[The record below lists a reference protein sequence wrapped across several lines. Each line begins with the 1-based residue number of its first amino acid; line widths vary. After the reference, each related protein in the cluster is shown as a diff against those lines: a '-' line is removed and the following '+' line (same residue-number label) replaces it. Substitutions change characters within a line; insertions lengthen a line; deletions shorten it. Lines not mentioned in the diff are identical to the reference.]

1 MSDTGPDHLSNE
13 LALEASLS
21 EKGISGRVKLRA
33 AAALDRLVGSL
44 FDIPTA
50 KLEAVSRRIRA
61 RSDQETKLIASE
73 TAVAK
78 NAIEDDEELGR
89 IVGQNHLLSQ
99 IKYVTNKRTIANLSI
114 EHLSKE
120 DLPEEG
126 DSEDISVDEDWLNY
140 FEQYAEK
147 ASTERMQDLWARVLA
162 GEIRK
167 PQSFSLATLRFL
179 AEIDKEMASLFE
191 KVAKHRLEKGFILKP
206 GNEELKGQN
215 LLNLTFL
222 EEVGLLQNI
231 SLGLNLDGPANDGI
245 VFFKEGGFVLRTGSK
260 ENIALGVIRI
270 TRIGREIAKIL
281 PSTDK
286 ISVLEN
292 IEKMI
297 SDKVKFSEIHK
308 IDEEY
313 VDRFSSHLIKII
325 KPRTT

>member
-13 LALEASLS
+13 LSLEASLS

-99 IKYVTNKRTIANLSI
+99 IKYVTNKRTIAKLSI
-114 EHLSKE
+114 EHLSEE
-120 DLPEEG
+120 DFPGEG
-126 DSEDISVDEDWLNY
+126 ESEDTSVNEDWLNY

-147 ASTERMQDLWARVLA
+147 ASSERMQDLWARVLA

-167 PQSFSLATLRFL
+167 PKSFSLATLRFL
-179 AEIDKEMASLFE
+179 AELDKEMASLFE
-191 KVAKHRLEKGFILKP
+191 KVANHRLEEGFILKP
-206 GNEELKGQN
+206 SKDELKGQN

-222 EEVGLLQNI
+222 EEVGLLQNVGT
-231 SLGLNLDGPANDGI
+231 GLNVNKPSNDEI
-245 VFFKEGGFVLRTGSK
+245 VYFREGGFVLRAGSK

-292 IEKMI
+292 IEKLI
-297 SDKVKFSEIHK
+297 SDKVKFSEIRK
-308 IDEEY
+308 IDKEY
-313 VDRFSSHLIKII
+313 DNSFSTHAIKII
-325 KPRTT
+325 KPKTT